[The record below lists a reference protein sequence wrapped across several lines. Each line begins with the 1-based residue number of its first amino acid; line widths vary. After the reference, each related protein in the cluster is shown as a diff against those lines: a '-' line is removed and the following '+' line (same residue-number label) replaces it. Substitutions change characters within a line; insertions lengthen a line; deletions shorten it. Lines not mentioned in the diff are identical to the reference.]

1 MEMKHGDHLER
12 FGLGFTVLTVILA
25 AAGAALWVGAWILAD
40 QQRIYAAVI
49 ITAVVVVSYGLGY
62 WLDNNDGS
70 KA

>member
-1 MEMKHGDHLER
+1 M
-12 FGLGFTVLTVILA
+12 LA
-25 AAGAALWVGAWILAD
+25 VAGAALWVGAWILAD
-40 QQRIYAAVI
+40 QQRIYAVI